1 MPRTPTTYDLLF
13 SCPGEVIE
21 SCLPIIIEAVDR
33 FSRTYGAFNNV
44 AVMVRHWSM
53 DSFPE
58 SGGSPQELLNDQFVR
73 DCDAAV
79 AVFWTRFGT
88 PTEKYGSGTEEEIE
102 EMLAEGKQVFL
113 YFLDKPMAPSQ
124 MDSDEYKKVK
134 AFKEKYKDQ
143 GLYCIVAN
151 EQELQKQFTNH
162 LAQYFLTKIVDKAPS
177 PVAQRAPDPAVTAE
191 NGETEISLSR
201 YTFSSSAFLIGK
213 RDSIIAK
220 AEKAKDIILP
230 ERTPEKKEPPANQNP
245 LLPRTLD
252 LSKMFAPQGSRD
264 VAKRKI
270 PVIQEFCAEHGI
282 DIDESFFYVGNL
294 TGKTSLNG
302 VFPFL
307 DDGRDDLTGT
317 DDEKEKYE
325 LIDDIYFEILEFR
338 QYKEFFEAL
347 EQFSVLSCKTTN
359 SGTMHDEDIDVKLYV
374 RKGALVHVGEIPV
387 PGNQIIDEI
396 NDEGFLNILFCSEA
410 TAKTDAFTDYPL
422 NPYFEMPE
430 FENPLERR
438 DAGRE
443 YAKARSKYKDSL
455 EHLFCY
461 SVFADAEHD
470 ILEFNIHYL
479 KQHRSVYF
487 PTILLLKER
496 PEHIDYEIRSKN
508 TSDVIEGRLKIKAD
522 IRC

>member
-1 MPRTPTTYDLLF
+1 MPRTPITYDLLF
-13 SCPGEVIE
+13 SCPGDVAK
-21 SCLPIIIEAVDR
+21 SCLPIIIEAADT

-58 SGGSPQELLNDQFVR
+58 SGGSSQELLNEQFIR

-79 AVFWTRFGT
+79 AVFWTRFGS
-88 PTEKYGSGTEEEIE
+88 PTEKYGSGAEEEIE
-102 EMLAEGKQVFL
+102 EMLAAGKQVFL

-124 MDSDEYKKVK
+124 IDSDEYKKVK

-143 GLYCIVAN
+143 GLYCTVAD
-151 EQELQKQFTNH
+151 EQELRKQFTNH
-162 LAQYFLTKIVDKAPS
+162 LAQYFLTKIVHKAPA
-177 PVAQRAPDPAVTAE
+177 PVTLRAPVLAVTAE
-191 NGETEISLSR
+191 NGDAKISLFR
-201 YTFSSSAFLIGK
+201 YTFSSSTFLTSK

-220 AEKAKDIILP
+220 VEKAKCINLP
-230 ERTPEKKEPPANQNP
+230 ERTPEKKESPANQNP
-245 LLPRTLD
+245 LLPATLD
-252 LSKMFAPQGSRD
+252 LSKMFASQGPRD
-264 VAKRKI
+264 ISKRKI
-270 PVIQEFCAEHGI
+270 SVVQEFCTEYGI

-294 TGKTSLNG
+294 TGKTSINA

-307 DDGRDDLTGT
+307 NDGSDDLTGT

-325 LIDDIYFEILEFR
+325 LIDDIYFKISEFR
-338 QYKEFFEAL
+338 QYKEYFEAL
-347 EQFSVLSCKTTN
+347 EQFSVLCCITTN
-359 SGTMHDEDIDVKLYV
+359 SGTIYDEDIDVKFYV
-374 RKGALVHVGEIPV
+374 RKGVIVHVGDIPV

-396 NDEGFLNILFCSEA
+396 NGKGFLNILFCSEA
-410 TAKTDAFTDYPL
+410 TAKTDAFTDYPVS
-422 NPYFEMPE
+422 PYFEVPE

-508 TSDVIEGRLKIKAD
+508 TPDVIEGKLTINAES
-522 IRC
+522 C